1 MENRGALNLFKAT
14 AVIFLTAV
22 AFGFSACAKEQNA
35 PVLIN
40 QEKPQILTSS
50 YVPYTLVKNLVKD
63 KADIT
68 MLMPPGVE
76 PHSFEPLPKDIL
88 KVKKAP
94 LFFYID
100 KTLEP
105 WAYEINQ
112 NTAFALGQNLT
123 TPQDKHIWMDF
134 DKALLMTQR
143 TAQDIQSKYPALT
156 EETQKN
162 LVNFTSDINTLKT
175 AYLALLAN
183 CQTRDIYHIGHLAF
197 GAIAQNYNLNFK
209 PLVNSSESQ
218 EPSPKDIL
226 EMIKQIKEKNIKYIF
241 TEEALP
247 PEMSALIAEQT
258 QTQILMLYTIEH
270 ITKEEFDAQITYQD
284 FMKKNLENLV
294 KGLEC
299 K

>member
-1 MENRGALNLFKAT
+1 MINKGALNLFKVT
-14 AVIFLTAV
+14 AVILLTAV
-22 AFGFSACAKEQNA
+22 TFVFCACTKEQNA
-35 PVLIN
+35 PILNN
-40 QEKPQILTSS
+40 QEKPKILTSS

-68 MLMPPGVE
+68 MLMSPGVE
-76 PHSFEPLPKDIL
+76 PHSFEPLPKNIL
-88 KVKKAP
+88 EVKKAP

-105 WAYEINQ
+105 WAYDINQ
-112 NTAFALGQNLT
+112 NTAFALGQSLT
-123 TPQDKHIWMDF
+123 TPQEKHIWMDF
-134 DKALLMTQR
+134 DKAFLMTQR
-143 TAQDIQSKYPALT
+143 AAEDIKVKYPALIT
-156 EETQKN
+156 EVQTNLPIFQKEI
-162 LVNFTSDINTLKT
+162 TALKT
-175 AYLALLAN
+175 AYSAQLAN
-183 CQTRDIYHIGHLAF
+183 CKTRDIYHIGHLAF
-197 GAIAQNYNLNFK
+197 GAIAKNYNLNFK

-247 PEMSALIAEQT
+247 PDMAALITSQT
-258 QTQILMLYTIEH
+258 NTETLMLYTIEH
-270 ITKEEFDAQITYQD
+270 ITKEEFDEQISYQD
-284 FMKKNLENLV
+284 FMYKNLENLV